1 MEIKGNIGEEVMVKA
16 VIESVTVRKDEIV
29 YSVKINNRALR
40 LDPGTSTVEQIPEE
54 EITFITKEKKPRAEK
69 KPKAPKKEEKTAAA
83 PEAPKRRPGRPKKA
97 TVEGTMRKYEE
108 MMARNEVSLDD
119 GIDG

>member
-16 VIESVTVRKDEIV
+16 VIESITVRKDEIV
-29 YSVKINNRALR
+29 YTVAIKNRAIM
-40 LDPGTSTVEQIPEE
+40 GTNPVIPEE

-69 KPKAPKKEEKTAAA
+69 KPKAPKKEEKAAA
-83 PEAPKRRPGRPKKA
+83 PETPKRRPGRPKKA

>member
-16 VIESVTVRKDEIV
+16 VIESVTVYKNETV
-29 YSVKINNRALR
+29 YR
-40 LDPGTSTVEQIPEE
+40 LDINDGEGHVNVSED

-69 KPKAPKKEEKTAAA
+69 KPKAPKKEEKAAA
-83 PEAPKRRPGRPKKA
+83 PETPKRRPGRPKKA

>member
-16 VIESVTVRKDEIV
+16 VIESITVRKDEIV
-29 YSVKINNRALR
+29 YTVTINGELM
-40 LDPGTSTVEQIPEE
+40 GQIPEE
-54 EITFITKEKKPRAEK
+54 DITLITKEKKQRAEK
-69 KPKAPKKEEKTAAA
+69 KPKAPKKEEKAAA
-83 PEAPKRRPGRPKKA
+83 PETSKRRPGRPKKA

>member
-16 VIESVTVRKDEIV
+16 VIESITVRKDEIV
-29 YSVKINNRALR
+29 YTVTINGELM
-40 LDPGTSTVEQIPEE
+40 GQIPEE
-54 EITFITKEKKPRAEK
+54 DITLITKEKKPRAEK
-69 KPKAPKKEEKTAAA
+69 KPKAPKKEETAAA
-83 PEAPKRRPGRPKKA
+83 PETPKRRPGRPKKA

-108 MMARNEVSLDD
+108 MMARNEVSLDE

>member
-29 YSVKINNRALR
+29 YTVAIKNRAM
-40 LDPGTSTVEQIPEE
+40 GTNPVIPEE

-83 PEAPKRRPGRPKKA
+83 PETPKRRPGRPKKA

-108 MMARNEVSLDD
+108 MMARNEVSLDE

>member
-29 YSVKINNRALR
+29 YTVTINNRELM
-40 LDPGTSTVEQIPEE
+40 GKIPEE
-54 EITFITKEKKPRAEK
+54 EITFITKEKKPRVEK
-69 KPKAPKKEEKTAAA
+69 KPKAPKKEEKAAA
-83 PEAPKRRPGRPKKA
+83 QETPKRRPGRPKKA

-108 MMARNEVSLDD
+108 MMARNEISLDE